1 MATET
6 YIQCLSLR
14 KGNWH
19 LLSTDRTSKRRRG
32 YKEKLSWMSILIQ
45 LTQLFHL
52 SKVWDVARREI
63 NAQVLIQT
71 LEIFVI
77 LQEEITLKLVQ
88 MSQSSSLRNNKK
100 DNLGENQQCHKPF
113 CQRTS
118 LCGTKIQYCPMK
130 CED

>member
-1 MATET
+1 
-6 YIQCLSLR
+6 
-14 KGNWH
+14 
-19 LLSTDRTSKRRRG
+19 
-32 YKEKLSWMSILIQ
+32 MSILIQ

-52 SKVWDVARREI
+52 SKVWDVAKRAI

-88 MSQSSSLRNNKK
+88 MSQSSSVRKDKK
-100 DNLGENQQCHKPF
+100 DNLGESQQCHKPF
-113 CQRTS
+113 WQRTS

-130 CED
+130 CAD